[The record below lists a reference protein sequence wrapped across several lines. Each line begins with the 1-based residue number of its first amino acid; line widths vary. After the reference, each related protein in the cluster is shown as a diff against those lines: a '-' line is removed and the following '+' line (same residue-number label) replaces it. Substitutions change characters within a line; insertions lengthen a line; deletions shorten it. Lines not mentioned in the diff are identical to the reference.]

1 MEEPMS
7 NLITISET
15 TESKEYWLHQGLG
28 QGFEALLSAA
38 DALIVPEKEFREGVA
53 FVFHQDT
60 TTLYRYL
67 STQLAG
73 SLSIEIC
80 SNDDEYLEIS
90 LHSASFRLSKIVVNY
105 VAAPLLVGMLTNY
118 LYDEMKAKPTD
129 NVEVTLIVEDHECH
143 SFKFSFK
150 GEAKDFELLAD
161 QVGELT
167 KKCTI
172 ASEKKVMHSKVKK

>member
-1 MEEPMS
+1 MS
-7 NLITISET
+7 DLLTVSET
-15 TESKEYWLHQGLG
+15 PESKEYWLQQGLG
-28 QGFEALLSAA
+28 RGFEGVLSSA
-38 DALIVPEKEFREGVA
+38 DALIVPEKDFRQGVA

-73 SLSIEIC
+73 ILSIEIC

-105 VAAPLLVGMLTNY
+105 VAAPLLVGLLTNY
-118 LYDEMKAKPTD
+118 LYDQMKAKPTD
-129 NVEVTLIVEDHECH
+129 MVEATLVVEDHECR
-143 SFKFSFK
+143 SFKFSYT
-150 GEAKDFELLAD
+150 GEAKDFGLLAD

-167 KKCTI
+167 RKCTA
-172 ASEKKVMHSKVKK
+172 ASGKKPMHPKVKK

>member
-1 MEEPMS
+1 MS
-7 NLITISET
+7 DLLTVFET
-15 TESKEYWLHQGLG
+15 QESKEYWLQQGLG
-28 QGFEALLSAA
+28 QGFEVALSAA
-38 DALIVPEKEFREGVA
+38 DALIVPEKDFREGIA
-53 FVFHQDT
+53 FTFHQDT

-80 SNDDEYLEIS
+80 SNDDEYLEVS

-105 VAAPLLVGMLTNY
+105 VAAPLLVGLLTNY

-129 NVEVTLIVEDHECH
+129 NVEATLIVEDHECR
-143 SFKFSFK
+143 SFKFAYR
-150 GEAKDFELLAD
+150 GEAKDFGLLAD

-167 KKCTI
+167 RKCTD
-172 ASEKKVMHSKVKK
+172 ASGKKLVPPKAKK